1 MVRPSRHILA
11 RLSVVVSLPCAA
23 VLVAGL
29 AGATLMPGKAWSA
42 DLRIPTKPAVQ
53 QETPSDRR
61 KRLFEEFLRLRQKQ
75 NQ

>member
-1 MVRPSRHILA
+1 MVRPFRHVLTL
-11 RLSVVVSLPCAA
+11 LSVVVSLPFAA

-29 AGATLMPGKAWSA
+29 AGAALMPGKAWSA
-42 DLRIPTKPAVQ
+42 DLRIPAKPAVQ
-53 QETPSDRR
+53 QETPPERR